1 MNPLATAGLLLI
13 GIAQVVIASA
23 TFWLPAEEVHFRAL
37 QEFCKQEQKRV
48 AAADARVYFVC
59 MAEFGPGSAG
69 RR

>member
-13 GIAQVVIASA
+13 GIAQIVTASA
-23 TFWLPAEEVHFRAL
+23 TYWLPAEEVHFRAL
-37 QEFCKQEQKRV
+37 QEFCKQEQERV

-59 MAEFGPGSAG
+59 MAKFGSGSTG

>member
-13 GIAQVVIASA
+13 GIAQILMASA
-23 TFWLPAEEVHFRAL
+23 TLWPPAEEVHFLAL

-48 AAADARVYFVC
+48 AAADTRVYFVC

>member
-13 GIAQVVIASA
+13 GIAQIIMASA
-23 TFWLPAEEVHFRAL
+23 TFWLPAEEIHFRAL

-59 MAEFGPGSAG
+59 MAEFGLGSAG